1 MIRDRIMTFYE
12 DDDIDTLKT
21 TMAKTR
27 VRYFPVTDGYG
38 NYKGLVSRRNYI
50 NARKKQLILVDHNER
65 TQSVDGV
72 ENAEILEIIDHHR
85 IANIETINPV
95 YFRNQPLGCT
105 ATIIYQMYK
114 EQNVKID
121 KPIAGLLC
129 AAILSDTLAFKSP
142 TCTFVDEA
150 AAKELARLAEIDIY
164 EFAMEMFDAGSNLKD
179 KTVDEILHQD
189 FKKFDIGD
197 MVIAVGQINSVNEKE
212 IARIKAD
219 MTKYL
224 STYTE
229 PGCDVVLFAMTNILQ
244 EGSGMICSGDG
255 AEKLCHKAFG
265 VEFVDG
271 YGYLPGVV
279 SRKKQIV
286 PALVKAT
293 HQI

>member
-1 MIRDRIMTFYE
+1 
-12 DDDIDTLKT
+12 
-21 TMAKTR
+21 
-27 VRYFPVTDGYG
+27 
-38 NYKGLVSRRNYI
+38 
-50 NARKKQLILVDHNER
+50 
-65 TQSVDGV
+65 
-72 ENAEILEIIDHHR
+72 
-85 IANIETINPV
+85 
-95 YFRNQPLGCT
+95 
-105 ATIIYQMYK
+105 MYK

-150 AAKELARLAEIDIY
+150 AARELARLAEIDIY

-179 KTVDEILHQD
+179 KTMDEILHQD